1 MHGELCKKKGGA
13 LRTTRD
19 SRKVFWGRVDT
30 DVVSWMRKSELDEK
44 SVPERKHYRESHRG
58 VKKSGA

>member
-1 MHGELCKKKGGA
+1 MQKERRGT
-13 LRTTRD
+13 RTTRD